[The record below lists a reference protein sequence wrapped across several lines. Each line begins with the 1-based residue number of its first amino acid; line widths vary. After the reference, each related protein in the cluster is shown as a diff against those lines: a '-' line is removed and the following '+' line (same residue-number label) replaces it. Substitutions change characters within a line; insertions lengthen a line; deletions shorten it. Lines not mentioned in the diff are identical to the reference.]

1 MIQSHSA
8 LLHPPPWGCT
18 GGVPAR
24 TDTGLS
30 RCVGARQTS
39 PKLGDAAVLGLL
51 EPPPLVAFQG
61 SARHGGAPGL
71 VPELTGQM
79 GAIAGLGT
87 QTVLNASGSE
97 SVAKG
102 CRLLA
107 SESPR
112 QGYGKAQGV
121 TLAGTTCP
129 QDLWPSCRLSSM
141 RTNAC
146 RRCWGL
152 LGARAPS
159 VQAATA
165 SSGWAVG
172 QHRAPLLFPV
182 QWRLAT
188 AFGEES
194 ENCIGAGEEGWGLWG
209 KEPPPQPAQL

>member
-18 GGVPAR
+18 GGVPAW
-24 TDTGLS
+24 TDPGLS
-30 RCVGARQTS
+30 RCLGARQTS

-51 EPPPLVAFQG
+51 EPPRLVVFRG

-71 VPELTGQM
+71 VPELTGRM

-112 QGYGKAQGV
+112 QGYVKAQRV
-121 TLAGTTCP
+121 TLSRDHLPAGPLALLQAQQHADKCL
-129 QDLWPSCRLSSM
+129 QKV
-141 RTNAC
+141 
-146 RRCWGL
+146 
-152 LGARAPS
+152 LGAVGCKGTFSPGCDCQQRLGCGAAP
-159 VQAATA
+159 
-165 SSGWAVG
+165 
-172 QHRAPLLFPV
+172 
-182 QWRLAT
+182 
-188 AFGEES
+188 
-194 ENCIGAGEEGWGLWG
+194 
-209 KEPPPQPAQL
+209 